1 MFAALHESAV
11 DAVDGSSTGSALPP
25 NAEVAV
31 RANVEPIL
39 LKGGGP
45 VKSLCAAFLGDLE
58 EDWRQHGK
66 EIFPALRD
74 KYPQAYYQGIISLA
88 RTIRWEVGPVGAY
101 NRPSS
106 PEEILNELEERVGPE
121 GRRLFEKFLKQLN
134 KLHAQQQ
141 LEAQAQTDDSGG
153 G

>member
-1 MFAALHESAV
+1 MPRSR
-11 DAVDGSSTGSALPP
+11 ALPP

-31 RANVEPIL
+31 RANVELIL
-39 LKGGGP
+39 LKGGGT
-45 VKSLCAAFLGDLE
+45 VKSLSAHFLADLE
-58 EDWRQHGK
+58 RDWRQHGR
-66 EIFPALRD
+66 EIFAVLRR
-74 KYPQAYYQGIISLA
+74 KYPQAYYQGIVSLA
-88 RTIRWEVGPVGAY
+88 RIIRWEAGPVGAY

-121 GRRLFEKFLKQLN
+121 GRRLFEKFLKQVY